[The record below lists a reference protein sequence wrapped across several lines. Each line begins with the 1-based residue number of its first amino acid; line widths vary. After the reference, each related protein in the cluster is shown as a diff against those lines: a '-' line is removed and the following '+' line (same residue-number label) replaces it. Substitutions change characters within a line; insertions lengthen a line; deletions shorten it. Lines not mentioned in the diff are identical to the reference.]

1 MFSGAVIGHSNATVA
16 LATVTIA
23 VIVLSL
29 VDTSRV
35 TGWQISFADDVTM
48 LTSSS
53 AQVDDDDDGEL
64 IPILSTTSI
73 NETETTLSIEE
84 VVRLSQEIQSTL
96 DRKTS
101 NFDTNTLTVLVTLF
115 VFLITFGVAGNGLV
129 CYVVIA
135 NPHMRSPR
143 NILIMNLALSDMI
156 LCCFTQPFNLM
167 KVSEL

>member
-1 MFSGAVIGHSNATVA
+1 MITGAVIGHSNATVTLVA
-16 LATVTIA
+16 VIA
-23 VIVLSL
+23 IVLSL
-29 VDTSRV
+29 VDTSRGV
-35 TGWQISFADDVTM
+35 DWQMSFADDVTM
-48 LTSSS
+48 LSSVEYS
-53 AQVDDDDDGEL
+53 ARRDDVDGGQ
-64 IPILSTTSI
+64 IPIMSTTSI

-143 NILIMNLALSDMI
+143 NILIMNLALSDLI

-167 KVSEL
+167 KVN